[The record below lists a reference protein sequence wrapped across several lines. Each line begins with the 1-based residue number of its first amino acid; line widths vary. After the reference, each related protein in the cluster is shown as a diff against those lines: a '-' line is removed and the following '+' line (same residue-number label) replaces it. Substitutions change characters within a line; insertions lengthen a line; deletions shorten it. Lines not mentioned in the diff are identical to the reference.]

1 VAAFP
6 ERPVDVTMNKDA
18 GCGGHLFVTIRL
30 EDGEELPVFVD
41 TGSPVTVLDKSL
53 EPKLG
58 KCLGTETLWNFGAK
72 YEGNRYA
79 APKLY
84 LGNTRLITDSNA
96 LTSDI
101 VGKVSARLGRP
112 ARGILGMDCLQHYC
126 IQLDFKAG
134 KMRFLDPN
142 HLNTAKLGQTFAMT
156 FSHAGQTHPEWFRL
170 VIHQSSLVGGED
182 PNLLIDTGCSDDG
195 FLKPEPFQR
204 EVREQRLRA
213 PEDTAQSRE
222 PNTVELPRCVWNG
235 ATYTD
240 LCLGN
245 GKDSPEGKSG
255 ENALGLRFLARH
267 LVTFDFPHRTLYLKQ
282 ISQGPLANPEVIA
295 AARKAGGSAYSFAK
309 KTLKNGQLPGWSR
322 EDRGTVKRMMHVRF
336 DPDTVTLEA
345 VKKGDASTYHYEV
358 TRSSKD
364 SPWKL
369 QKAWRTGQDDHLVEE
384 YPVP

>member
-6 ERPVDVTMNKDA
+6 ERPADVTMNKDA
-18 GCGGHLFVTIRL
+18 GRGGHLFVTIRL

-41 TGSPVTVLDKSL
+41 TGAPITVLDKSL

-58 KCLGTETLWNFGAK
+58 KCLGSETLWNFGAK
-72 YEGNRYA
+72 YEGSRYA

-96 LTSDI
+96 LASDI
-101 VGKVSARLGRP
+101 VGKMSARLGRP

-142 HLNTAKLGQTFAMT
+142 HLNTAKLGQTFPMT
-156 FSHAGQTHPEWFRL
+156 FSSAGQTHLEWSRL

-195 FLKPEPFQR
+195 FLKPELFRR
-204 EVREQRLRA
+204 EVREQKLRV
-213 PEDTAQSRE
+213 PEGAAQSRE
-222 PNTVELPRCVWNG
+222 PNIVGLPRCVWNG
-235 ATYTD
+235 ATYAD

-245 GKDSPEGKSG
+245 GKDSPEGESG

-267 LVTFDFPHRTLYLKQ
+267 LVTFDFPHRILYLKQ
-282 ISQGPLANPEVIA
+282 TRSGPLVDAELVA
-295 AARKAGGSAYSFAK
+295 AGEAAGKSAFKLARRWRRA
-309 KTLKNGQLPGWSR
+309 GQLPGWSTD
-322 EDRGTVKRMMHVRF
+322 DRGTGAFGYHFHRE
-336 DPDTVTLEA
+336 PDTVTLDIP
-345 VKKGDASTYHYEV
+345 KRGDPCTYHYEL
-358 TRSSKD
+358 TRPAPD
-364 SPWKL
+364 RPWKL
-369 QKAWRTGQDDHLVEE
+369 QKAWRTDQDEHMVEN
-384 YPVP
+384 YSVP

>member
-1 VAAFP
+1 
-6 ERPVDVTMNKDA
+6 MNKDA
-18 GCGGHLFVTIRL
+18 GRGGHLFVTVRL
-30 EDGEELPVFVD
+30 EERRRTARLLVD
-41 TGSPVTVLDKSL
+41 TGSPITVLDKSL

-72 YEGNRYA
+72 YEGSRYA

-96 LTSDI
+96 LASDI
-101 VGKVSARLGRP
+101 VGKMSARLGRP
-112 ARGILGMDCLQHYC
+112 ALGILGMDCLQHYC

-134 KMRFLDPN
+134 KMRFLDPD
-142 HLNTAKLGQTFAMT
+142 HLNTAKLGQAFPMR
-156 FSHAGQTHPEWFRL
+156 FSSAGQTHPEWFRP
-170 VIHQSSLVGGED
+170 VIHQSNLAGGED

-195 FLKPEPFQR
+195 FLKPDLFRQ
-204 EVREQRLRA
+204 VLQEQRSRRPA
-213 PEDTAQSRE
+213 DPTPDRE
-222 PNTVELPRCVWNG
+222 PDIVGLPRCVWNG

-245 GKDSPEGKSG
+245 GKDSPEGESG

-282 ISQGPLANPEVIA
+282 ISQGPLVNPEVIA
-295 AARKAGGSAYSFAK
+295 AARKVGGSAHSFAK
-309 KTLKNGQLPGWSR
+309 KRLKDGQLPGWSK
-322 EDRGTVKRMMHVRF
+322 EDRGAIQKVAHICF
-336 DPDTVTLEA
+336 EPDTVTLNA
-345 VKKGDASTYHYEV
+345 VKKGDTSTYHYEF
-358 TRSSKD
+358 TRASKD

-369 QKAWRTGQDDHLVEE
+369 QEAWRTDEDEHMVEN